1 MEIKQ
6 NNIEAKQLVSYI
18 ERIEKLESDANNI
31 KSDIREVYAEA
42 KSVGYNPK
50 IMRAIIKL
58 RKMEEADKVQQDEEL
73 EAYRVALDI

>member
-18 ERIEKLESDANNI
+18 ERIERLESDANNI

>member
-6 NNIEAKQLVSYI
+6 NNIEAKQLINYI
-18 ERIEKLESDANNI
+18 ERIEKLESDVNDI
-31 KSDIREVYAEA
+31 KSDIREIYAEA
-42 KSVGYNPK
+42 KSTGYNPK

-73 EAYRVALDI
+73 DAYRIALDI